1 MMQMNLVL
9 DDTIRVPLDATD
21 DLAAF
26 RQWTKSDNYPDR
38 GDYAYLNG
46 DLWVDLSMET
56 LLHNQIKMQIA
67 AVLSLMVVDPGRL
80 GRFFADRMRLV
91 TVEAGL
97 SCEPDAM
104 FASRDSI
111 QSGLVTWEEGAQSL
125 EVIGLPDMVLE
136 VVNTHSVQKDTVVL
150 RDLYA
155 AAGIAEYWL
164 VNPLGGQLSFE
175 ILRLTAK
182 SYTPTR
188 QTGGWVKSTVFG
200 KSFRLVEE
208 KAGGDDLPEYRLL
221 VR

>member
-1 MMQMNLVL
+1 MNLVL

-21 DLAAF
+21 DLASF
-26 RQWTKSDNYPDR
+26 REWTKSDDYPDR
-38 GDYAYLNG
+38 GDYAYLSG
-46 DLWVDLSMET
+46 DLWVDLSRET
-56 LLHNQIKMQIA
+56 LLHNQIK
-67 AVLSLMVVDPGRL
+67 SLFAIILGGTVINERL

-91 TVEAGL
+91 TVEVGL
-97 SCEPDAM
+97 SSEPDAM
-104 FASRDSI
+104 FASRESI
-111 QSGLVTWEEGAQSL
+111 QSGRVAWEEGGQSL
-125 EVIGLPDMVLE
+125 EVIGVPDMVLE
-136 VVNTHSVQKDTVVL
+136 VVSTHSVQKDTVFL

-182 SYTPTR
+182 GYAPTR
-188 QTGGWVKSTVFG
+188 RAAGWIKSTVFG

-208 KAGGDDLPEYRLL
+208 KAGDDGLPEYRLL